1 MAQREYFIGKR
12 KRTIE
17 QLDEVV
23 AVRLA
28 PPAGDARA
36 AGTPVD
42 ALGTPVARAAR
53 GHPARDAIPGDV
65 ASSFARANWH
75 FVLPTAAV
83 RADLAA
89 RSAAAAPVEDVGC
102 VFQRADGSVAV
113 ATDALTVQ
121 LRPDL
126 SDDQAKAALRERN
139 LEVIRAVPFAPNTYE
154 VRAVGRPDSLA
165 ASQELQ
171 GDDRFT
177 FADPVFQEQISGRAA
192 PDDPRY
198 ADQWQWHN
206 TVLPGADVHLEAAWQ
221 HTRGQG
227 IHVAVIDNGFDA
239 DHPDLAAGV
248 HEASGSF
255 AANGTFVPGTV
266 GMPDS
271 GHGTFCAGMVGA
283 RADNGLGGVGA
294 APDCSL
300 VLVACLPDQIGAQTT
315 LARAVAYAAD
325 HALENPAAAAGR
337 GADIIACSLGPNGAV
352 WEMQTVLALAIEYA
366 ARQGRGGRGCPIFW
380 ATSNGRDVD
389 ILLDEVVSHPDVIAV
404 GRSTRFDTE
413 HDSAR
418 GPKLEYL
425 APGVDVLSTTSG
437 GGYGFSTGTSFA
449 APCAAGV
456 AALVMAADPA
466 LDRDGLRRLMV
477 ESCDKIGD
485 VAYDAQ
491 GRNDDYGHGRVNAE
505 AAVLAAVAAA
515 STVVAAAAG
524 GGDLHRVELRAASVA
539 ELRDFLDGADLDLGC
554 RPAIRRQ
561 GGGELVVEAYGTM
574 PQIDGLRSAR
584 RSAGVT
590 VSIVENATQQ
600 GRARQGEVGRQNRF
614 AGARELPRGL
624 GIKE

>member
-1 MAQREYFIGKR
+1 MAQREYYIGKR
-12 KRTIE
+12 KRVIE

-23 AVRLA
+23 AMRLVS
-28 PPAGDARA
+28 PAGDSRA
-36 AGTPVD
+36 AATPVD

-53 GHPARDAIPGDV
+53 GHAARSAIPGDV
-65 ASSFARANWH
+65 ASAFARANWH

-83 RADLAA
+83 RADLAT
-89 RSAAAAPVEDVGC
+89 RSAAAASVEDVGR
-102 VFQRADGSVAV
+102 VFQRADGSIAV
-113 ATDALTVQ
+113 ATDVLTVQ

-126 SDDQAKAALRERN
+126 SDDQANAALRERD
-139 LEVIRAVPFAPNTYE
+139 LDVIRPLPFAPNTYE
-154 VRAVGRPDSLA
+154 VRAIGRPDSLA

-171 GDDRFT
+171 GDDRFI
-177 FADPVFQEQISGRAA
+177 FAEPVFQEQISGRAA

-198 ADQWQWHN
+198 PDQWQWHN
-206 TVLPGADVHLEAAWQ
+206 TALPGADVHLEAAWQ

-227 IHVAVIDNGFDA
+227 IRVAVIDNGFDA
-239 DHPDLAAGV
+239 GHPDLVAGV
-248 HEASGSF
+248 GEASGF
-255 AANGTFVPGTV
+255 FTANGTFTPGTA
-266 GMPDS
+266 GMPNNN
-271 GHGTFCAGMVGA
+271 HGTFCAGMVGA

-325 HALENPAAAAGR
+325 PTLENPTNAAGS

-380 ATSNGRDVD
+380 ATSNGRNVD
-389 ILLDEVVSHPDVIAV
+389 IQLDEVVSHSDVIAV

-456 AALVMAADPA
+456 AALVVGANPA
-466 LDRDGLRRLMV
+466 LDRDTLRQLIV
-477 ESCDKIGD
+477 ASCDKIGD
-485 VAYDAQ
+485 VPYDAQ

-505 AAVLAAVAAA
+505 AAVLAAVAAGG
-515 STVVAAAAG
+515 TIVAAAAG
-524 GGDLHRVELRAASVA
+524 GADLHRLELRAASVA

-554 RPAIRRQ
+554 RPAVRRQ
-561 GGGELVVEAYGTM
+561 GDGEFVVEAYGTM

-590 VSIVENATQQ
+590 VDVLENATQL